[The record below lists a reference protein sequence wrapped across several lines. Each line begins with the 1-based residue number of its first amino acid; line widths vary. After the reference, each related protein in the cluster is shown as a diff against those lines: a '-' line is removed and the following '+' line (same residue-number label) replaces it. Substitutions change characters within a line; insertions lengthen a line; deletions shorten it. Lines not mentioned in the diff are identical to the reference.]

1 MTASI
6 TDKLPHL
13 TVVDKSTGEVHLV
26 ALSAIRDIRNGKKV
40 DAELSQVI
48 ATALLQFL
56 GE

>member
-1 MTASI
+1 MTVNI

-13 TVVDKSTGEVHLV
+13 TVVDKSTGEIHLI
-26 ALSAIRDIRNGKKV
+26 ALSAIRDVRNGNMV
-40 DAELSQVI
+40 NQELSKII